1 MAKSSINIL
10 KNCAGFSHNDRSE
23 KKQPEYFLPV
33 EFRKENEFDRNGIE
47 AQKLLDSYIKE
58 AKENYKNETGQ
69 KFQGRVLNFEAV
81 VNLNQNHTMEDLK
94 KLNENIEKEFKFRAV
109 QTAIHRDE
117 GHIKD
122 GRPIYNYHAHI
133 VFCNLDK
140 NGKTLLKNM
149 TKSDLSKL
157 QDLVSDNLQM
167 ERGKPAKETGAK
179 HKHHTV
185 YRAEKEKEHLENENK
200 SLKMELTAS
209 VSQCESLKQELVKAK
224 ELQELNKELREQL
237 KEQGAKR
244 EDYAKLEAL
253 NKELK
258 EKIKSKELTN
268 EQLTK
273 IIDEYKQGNTPKTNE
288 IILNDKSIEKQEK
301 EVLGSLKDDFQ
312 SELEANKK
320 GLLGKSYEVKLKE
333 EFSHSPNAESLTLFM
348 RVKKKLTNAYDIIKA
363 QAIKILNLE
372 KKITSLE
379 LENNILK
386 RENNRLQR
394 ETSYIPILNSEKKE
408 TALDKLVTSYE
419 KSKLENNKPNSKAK
433 TLEEILKSNPNNSEE
448 ATKDLKEFLK
458 ENSKSKHRGLDIR

>member
-94 KLNENIEKEFKFRAV
+94 KLNENIEKEFGFRAV

-200 SLKMELTAS
+200 SLKMEL
-209 VSQCESLKQELVKAK
+209 VKAK
-224 ELQELNKELREQL
+224 ELQELNKELREEL
-237 KEQGAKR
+237 KQAAATR

-253 NKELK
+253 NKDLK

-273 IIDEYKQGNTPKTNE
+273 IIDEYKQGNAPKTNE

-372 KKITSLE
+372 TENKSLKKENDKLSRELREAE
-379 LENNILK
+379 LEIKELSK
-386 RENNRLQR
+386 E
-394 ETSYIPILNSEKKE
+394 EFKHYPLNSEKKDIA
-408 TALDKLVTSYE
+408 TT
-419 KSKLENNKPNSKAK
+419 PKAQ
-433 TLEEILKSNPNNSEE
+433 TLEEILKSPVKKE
-448 ATKDLKEFLK
+448 AEAK
-458 ENSKSKHRGLDIR
+458 ENNPTYDIEAKAYKPKVKEESQIRKQGPGRG

>member
-47 AQKLLDSYIKE
+47 AEKLLNEYIKE
-58 AKENYKNETGQ
+58 AKENYKKETGQ

-81 VNLNQNHTMEDLK
+81 VNLNLNHTMEDLK
-94 KLNENIEKEFKFRAV
+94 KLNENIEKEFGFRAV

-185 YRAEKEKEHLENENK
+185 YRAEKEKENLENENK
-200 SLKMELTAS
+200 SLKM
-209 VSQCESLKQELVKAK
+209 ELVKAK
-224 ELQELNKELREQL
+224 ELQELNKELREEL
-237 KEQGAKR
+237 KQAAATR

-253 NKELK
+253 NKDLK
-258 EKIKSKELTN
+258 EKIKSKESTN

-273 IIDEYKQGNTPKTNE
+273 IIDEYKQGNAPKTNE

-333 EFSHSPNAESLTLFM
+333 EFSHSPNVDSLTLFM

-372 KKITSLE
+372 TENKSLKKENDKLSRELREAE
-379 LENNILK
+379 LEIKELSK
-386 RENNRLQR
+386 DKSEL
-394 ETSYIPILNSEKKE
+394 SPLNSEKKE
-408 TALDKLVTSYE
+408 TALDKLVTNYE
-419 KSKLENNKPNSKAK
+419 KSKLEINKPNPKDK
-433 TLEEILKSNPNNSEE
+433 TLEEILKSNPSNLEQ
-448 ATKDLKEFLK
+448 ATKDLKAYIKK
-458 ENSKSKHRGLDIR
+458 ETPTRRLDMQK

>member
-47 AQKLLDSYIKE
+47 AEKLLNEYIKE
-58 AKENYKNETGQ
+58 AKENYKKETGQ

-94 KLNENIEKEFKFRAV
+94 KLNENIEKEFGFRAV

-185 YRAEKEKEHLENENK
+185 YRAEKEKENLENENK
-200 SLKMELTAS
+200 SLKM
-209 VSQCESLKQELVKAK
+209 ELVKAK
-224 ELQELNKELREQL
+224 ELQELNKELREEL
-237 KEQGAKR
+237 KQAAATR

-253 NKELK
+253 NKDLK

-273 IIDEYKQGNTPKTNE
+273 IIDEYKQGNAPKTNE

-333 EFSHSPNAESLTLFM
+333 EFSHSPNVESLTLFM

>member
-47 AQKLLDSYIKE
+47 AQKLLDTYIKE
-58 AKENYKNETGQ
+58 AKENYKKETGQ

-94 KLNENIEKEFKFRAV
+94 KLNENIEKEFGFRAV

-200 SLKMELTAS
+200 SLKMEL
-209 VSQCESLKQELVKAK
+209 VKAK
-224 ELQELNKELREQL
+224 ELQELNKELREEL
-237 KEQGAKR
+237 KQAAATR

-253 NKELK
+253 NKDLK

-273 IIDEYKQGNTPKTNE
+273 IIDEYKQGNAPKTNE

-363 QAIKILNLE
+363 QAIKILKLE
-372 KKITSLE
+372 TENKSLKKENDKLSRELREAE
-379 LENNILK
+379 LEIKELSK
-386 RENNRLQR
+386 DKSEL
-394 ETSYIPILNSEKKE
+394 SPLNSEKKE
-408 TALDKLVTSYE
+408 TALDKLVTNYE
-419 KSKLENNKPNSKAK
+419 KSKLEINKPNPKDK
-433 TLEEILKSNPNNSEE
+433 TLEEILKSNPSNLKED
-448 ATKDLKEFLK
+448 TKDLKAYIKK
-458 ENSKSKHRGLDIR
+458 ETPTRRLDIQK

>member
-58 AKENYKNETGQ
+58 AKENYKKETGQ

-94 KLNENIEKEFKFRAV
+94 KLNENIEKEFGFRAV

-200 SLKMELTAS
+200 SLKMEL
-209 VSQCESLKQELVKAK
+209 VKAK
-224 ELQELNKELREQL
+224 ELQELNKELREEL
-237 KEQGAKR
+237 KQAAATR

-253 NKELK
+253 NKDLK

-273 IIDEYKQGNTPKTNE
+273 IIDEYKQGNAPKTNE
-288 IILNDKSIEKQEK
+288 SILNDKSIPEKEK

-372 KKITSLE
+372 TENKSLKKENDKLSRELREAE
-379 LENNILK
+379 LEIKELSK
-386 RENNRLQR
+386 DKSEL
-394 ETSYIPILNSEKKE
+394 SPLNSEKKE
-408 TALDKLVTSYE
+408 TALDKLVTNYE
-419 KSKLENNKPNSKAK
+419 KSKLEINKPNPKDK
-433 TLEEILKSNPNNSEE
+433 TLEEILKSNPSNLKED
-448 ATKDLKEFLK
+448 TKDLKAYIKK
-458 ENSKSKHRGLDIR
+458 ETPTRRLDIQK

>member
-58 AKENYKNETGQ
+58 AKENYKKETGQ

-81 VNLNQNHTMEDLK
+81 VNLNLNHTMEDLK
-94 KLNENIEKEFKFRAV
+94 KLNENIEKEFGFRAV

-200 SLKMELTAS
+200 SLKMEL
-209 VSQCESLKQELVKAK
+209 VKAK
-224 ELQELNKELREQL
+224 ELQELNKELREEL
-237 KEQGAKR
+237 KQAAATR

-253 NKELK
+253 NKDLK

-273 IIDEYKQGNTPKTNE
+273 IIDEYKQGNAPKTNE

-372 KKITSLE
+372 TENKSLKKENDKLSRELREAE
-379 LENNILK
+379 LEIKELSK
-386 RENNRLQR
+386 DKSEL
-394 ETSYIPILNSEKKE
+394 SPLNSEKKE
-408 TALDKLVTSYE
+408 TALDKLVTNYE
-419 KSKLENNKPNSKAK
+419 KSKLEINKPNPKDK
-433 TLEEILKSNPNNSEE
+433 TLEEILKSNPSNLKED
-448 ATKDLKEFLK
+448 TKDLKAYIKK
-458 ENSKSKHRGLDIR
+458 ETPTRRLDIQK

>member
-47 AQKLLDSYIKE
+47 AEKLLNEYIKE
-58 AKENYKNETGQ
+58 AKENYKKETGQ

-94 KLNENIEKEFKFRAV
+94 KLNENIEKEFGFRAV

-200 SLKMELTAS
+200 SLKMEL
-209 VSQCESLKQELVKAK
+209 VKAK
-224 ELQELNKELREQL
+224 ELQELNKELREEL
-237 KEQGAKR
+237 KQAAATR

-253 NKELK
+253 NKDLK

-273 IIDEYKQGNTPKTNE
+273 IIDEYKQGNAPKTNE

-333 EFSHSPNAESLTLFM
+333 EFSHSPNADSLTLFM

-372 KKITSLE
+372 KENKSLKKANEDLSRELREAE
-379 LENNILK
+379 LEIKELSK
-386 RENNRLQR
+386 DKSEL
-394 ETSYIPILNSEKKE
+394 SPLNSEKKE
-408 TALDKLVTSYE
+408 TALDKLVTNYE
-419 KSKLENNKPNSKAK
+419 KSKLEINKPNPKDK
-433 TLEEILKSNPNNSEE
+433 TLEEILKSNPSNLEQ
-448 ATKDLKEFLK
+448 ATKDLKAYIKK
-458 ENSKSKHRGLDIR
+458 ETPTRRLDMQK

>member
-47 AQKLLDSYIKE
+47 AQKLLDTYIKE
-58 AKENYKNETGQ
+58 AKENYKKETGQ

-94 KLNENIEKEFKFRAV
+94 KLNENIEKEFGFRAV

-200 SLKMELTAS
+200 SLKMEL
-209 VSQCESLKQELVKAK
+209 VKAK
-224 ELQELNKELREQL
+224 ELQELNKELREEL
-237 KEQGAKR
+237 KQAAATR

-253 NKELK
+253 NKDLK

-273 IIDEYKQGNTPKTNE
+273 IIDEYKQGNAPKTNE
-288 IILNDKSIEKQEK
+288 IVLDDKSIPEKEK
-301 EVLGSLKDDFQ
+301 EVLKQFTSDLTISMQK
-312 SELEANKK
+312 EIKK
-320 GLLGKSYEVKLKE
+320 EIVTVKTGLLKSEDKELNIINEPNGLFKGIQKAFLNQFNVLYELAKE
-333 EFSHSPNAESLTLFM
+333 KAKEFY
-348 RVKKKLTNAYDIIKA
+348 KDIIKSKDTE
-363 QAIKILNLE
+363 ISELKEKNKELLNSNFTKD
-372 KKITSLE
+372 KKIE
-379 LENNILK
+379 
-386 RENNRLQR
+386 
-394 ETSYIPILNSEKKE
+394 
-408 TALDKLVTSYE
+408 
-419 KSKLENNKPNSKAK
+419 KLEEQNKVLSTGVLEQLSTKQQKKDITTTPKAQ
-433 TLEEILKSNPNNSEE
+433 TLEEILKSNPSNLKE
-448 ATKDLKEFLK
+448 AQKDLKEILA
-458 ENSKSKHRGLDIR
+458 KSSTSNKIHRDR

>member
-47 AQKLLDSYIKE
+47 AQKLLDTYIKE
-58 AKENYKNETGQ
+58 AKENYKKETGQ

-185 YRAEKEKEHLENENK
+185 YRAEKEKENLENENK
-200 SLKMELTAS
+200 SLKM
-209 VSQCESLKQELVKAK
+209 ELVKAK
-224 ELQELNKELREQL
+224 ELQELNKELREEL
-237 KEQGAKR
+237 KQAAATR

-253 NKELK
+253 NKDLK

-273 IIDEYKQGNTPKTNE
+273 IIDEYKQGNAPKTNE

-333 EFSHSPNAESLTLFM
+333 EFSHSPNVESLTLFM

-372 KKITSLE
+372 TENKSLKKENDKLSRELREAE
-379 LENNILK
+379 LEIKELSK
-386 RENNRLQR
+386 DKSEL
-394 ETSYIPILNSEKKE
+394 SPLNSEKKE
-408 TALDKLVTSYE
+408 TALDKLVTNYE
-419 KSKLENNKPNSKAK
+419 NSKLDINKSIPKDK
-433 TLEEILKSNPNNSEE
+433 TLEEILKSNTTNLEQ
-448 ATKDLKEFLK
+448 ATEDLKAYIKK
-458 ENSKSKHRGLDIR
+458 ETPKRRLDLQK

>member
-1 MAKSSINIL
+1 
-10 KNCAGFSHNDRSE
+10 
-23 KKQPEYFLPV
+23 
-33 EFRKENEFDRNGIE
+33 
-47 AQKLLDSYIKE
+47 
-58 AKENYKNETGQ
+58 
-69 KFQGRVLNFEAV
+69 
-81 VNLNQNHTMEDLK
+81 MEDLK
-94 KLNENIEKEFKFRAV
+94 KLNENIEKEFGFRAV

-200 SLKMELTAS
+200 SLKMEL
-209 VSQCESLKQELVKAK
+209 VKAK
-224 ELQELNKELREQL
+224 ELQELNKELREEL
-237 KEQGAKR
+237 KQAAATR

-253 NKELK
+253 NKDLK

-273 IIDEYKQGNTPKTNE
+273 IIDEYKQGNAPKTNE

-312 SELEANKK
+312 SELETNKK

-333 EFSHSPNAESLTLFM
+333 EFSHSPNVESLTLFM

-372 KKITSLE
+372 TENKSLKKENDKLSRELREAE
-379 LENNILK
+379 LEIKELSK
-386 RENNRLQR
+386 DKSEL
-394 ETSYIPILNSEKKE
+394 SPLNSEKKE
-408 TALDKLVTSYE
+408 TALDKLVTNYE
-419 KSKLENNKPNSKAK
+419 KSKLEINKPNPKDK
-433 TLEEILKSNPNNSEE
+433 TLEEILKSNPSNLEQ
-448 ATKDLKEFLK
+448 ATKDLKAYIKK
-458 ENSKSKHRGLDIR
+458 ETPTRRLDMQK

>member
-47 AQKLLDSYIKE
+47 AEKLLNEYIKE
-58 AKENYKNETGQ
+58 AKENYKKETGQ

-81 VNLNQNHTMEDLK
+81 VNLNLNHTMEDLK
-94 KLNENIEKEFKFRAV
+94 KLNENIEKEFGFRAV

-185 YRAEKEKEHLENENK
+185 YRAEKEKENLENENK
-200 SLKMELTAS
+200 SLKM
-209 VSQCESLKQELVKAK
+209 ELVKAK
-224 ELQELNKELREQL
+224 ELQELNKELREEL
-237 KEQGAKR
+237 KQAAATR

-253 NKELK
+253 NKDLK

-273 IIDEYKQGNTPKTNE
+273 IIDEYKQGNAPKTNE

-372 KKITSLE
+372 TENKSLKKENDKLSRELREAE
-379 LENNILK
+379 LEIKELSK
-386 RENNRLQR
+386 DKSEL
-394 ETSYIPILNSEKKE
+394 SPLNSEKKE
-408 TALDKLVTSYE
+408 TALDKLVTNYE
-419 KSKLENNKPNSKAK
+419 KSKLEINKPNPKDK
-433 TLEEILKSNPNNSEE
+433 TLEEILKSNPSNLKED
-448 ATKDLKEFLK
+448 TKDLKAYIKK
-458 ENSKSKHRGLDIR
+458 ETPTRRLDIQK

>member
-47 AQKLLDSYIKE
+47 AQKLLDTYIKE
-58 AKENYKNETGQ
+58 AKENYKKETGQ

-94 KLNENIEKEFKFRAV
+94 KLNENIEKEFGFRAV

-224 ELQELNKELREQL
+224 DLQELNKKLREEL
-237 KEQGAKR
+237 KQAAATR

-253 NKELK
+253 NKDLK
-258 EKIKSKELTN
+258 EQLKDKTLTVDELN
-268 EQLTK
+268 K
-273 IIDEYKQGNTPKTNE
+273 KIDEYKQEKAPKTNRS
-288 IILNDKSIEKQEK
+288 ILNVKSI
-301 EVLGSLKDDFQ
+301 
-312 SELEANKK
+312 
-320 GLLGKSYEVKLKE
+320 
-333 EFSHSPNAESLTLFM
+333 P
-348 RVKKKLTNAYDIIKA
+348 
-363 QAIKILNLE
+363 
-372 KKITSLE
+372 
-379 LENNILK
+379 
-386 RENNRLQR
+386 
-394 ETSYIPILNSEKKE
+394 
-408 TALDKLVTSYE
+408 
-419 KSKLENNKPNSKAK
+419 
-433 TLEEILKSNPNNSEE
+433 
-448 ATKDLKEFLK
+448 
-458 ENSKSKHRGLDIR
+458 

>member
-1 MAKSSINIL
+1 M
-10 KNCAGFSHNDRSE
+10 
-23 KKQPEYFLPV
+23 
-33 EFRKENEFDRNGIE
+33 
-47 AQKLLDSYIKE
+47 
-58 AKENYKNETGQ
+58 
-69 KFQGRVLNFEAV
+69 
-81 VNLNQNHTMEDLK
+81 
-94 KLNENIEKEFKFRAV
+94 
-109 QTAIHRDE
+109 
-117 GHIKD
+117 
-122 GRPIYNYHAHI
+122 
-133 VFCNLDK
+133 
-140 NGKTLLKNM
+140 
-149 TKSDLSKL
+149 
-157 QDLVSDNLQM
+157 
-167 ERGKPAKETGAK
+167 
-179 HKHHTV
+179 
-185 YRAEKEKEHLENENK
+185 
-200 SLKMELTAS
+200 
-209 VSQCESLKQELVKAK
+209 
-224 ELQELNKELREQL
+224 

-333 EFSHSPNAESLTLFM
+333 EFSHSPNVESLTLFM

-363 QAIKILNLE
+363 QAIKILKLE
-372 KKITSLE
+372 TENKSLKKENDKLSRELREAE
-379 LENNILK
+379 LEIKELSK
-386 RENNRLQR
+386 DKSEL
-394 ETSYIPILNSEKKE
+394 SPLNSEKKE
-408 TALDKLVTSYE
+408 TALDKLVTNYE
-419 KSKLENNKPNSKAK
+419 KSKLEINKPNSKAK

>member
-47 AQKLLDSYIKE
+47 AQKLLDTYIKE
-58 AKENYKNETGQ
+58 AKENYKKETGQ

-94 KLNENIEKEFKFRAV
+94 KLNENIEKEFGFRAV

-200 SLKMELTAS
+200 SLKMEL
-209 VSQCESLKQELVKAK
+209 VKAK
-224 ELQELNKELREQL
+224 ELQELNKELREEL
-237 KEQGAKR
+237 KQAAATR

-253 NKELK
+253 NKDLK

-273 IIDEYKQGNTPKTNE
+273 IIDEYNGRQLLEMIQNANDESDTTKPKKRDR
-288 IILNDKSIEKQEK
+288 L
-301 EVLGSLKDDFQ
+301 LK
-312 SELEANKK
+312 
-320 GLLGKSYEVKLKE
+320 KLK
-333 EFSHSPNAESLTLFM
+333 TK
-348 RVKKKLTNAYDIIKA
+348 RG
-363 QAIKILNLE
+363 QANE
-372 KKITSLE
+372 K
-379 LENNILK
+379 
-386 RENNRLQR
+386 
-394 ETSYIPILNSEKKE
+394 
-408 TALDKLVTSYE
+408 
-419 KSKLENNKPNSKAK
+419 
-433 TLEEILKSNPNNSEE
+433 
-448 ATKDLKEFLK
+448 
-458 ENSKSKHRGLDIR
+458 

>member
-47 AQKLLDSYIKE
+47 AEKLLNEYIKE
-58 AKENYKNETGQ
+58 AKENYKKETGQ

-94 KLNENIEKEFKFRAV
+94 KLNENIEKEFGFRAV

-122 GRPIYNYHAHI
+122 GRPIYNYHADI

-200 SLKMELTAS
+200 SLKMEL
-209 VSQCESLKQELVKAK
+209 VKAK
-224 ELQELNKELREQL
+224 ELQELNKELREEL
-237 KEQGAKR
+237 KQAAATR

-253 NKELK
+253 NKDLK

-273 IIDEYKQGNTPKTNE
+273 IIDEYKQGNAPKTNE

-312 SELEANKK
+312 SELEANRK

-333 EFSHSPNAESLTLFM
+333 EFSHSPNVDSLTLFM

-363 QAIKILNLE
+363 QAIKILKLE
-372 KKITSLE
+372 TENKSLKKENDKLSRELREAE
-379 LENNILK
+379 LEIKELSK
-386 RENNRLQR
+386 DKSEL
-394 ETSYIPILNSEKKE
+394 SPLNSEKKE
-408 TALDKLVTSYE
+408 TALDKLVTNYE
-419 KSKLENNKPNSKAK
+419 KSKLEINKPNPKDK
-433 TLEEILKSNPNNSEE
+433 TLEEILKSNPSNLEQ
-448 ATKDLKEFLK
+448 ATKDLKAYIKK
-458 ENSKSKHRGLDIR
+458 ETPTRRLDIQK

>member
-47 AQKLLDSYIKE
+47 AQKLLDTYIKE
-58 AKENYKNETGQ
+58 AKENYKKETGQ

-94 KLNENIEKEFKFRAV
+94 KLNENIEKEFGFRAV

-122 GRPIYNYHAHI
+122 GRPIYNYHADI

-200 SLKMELTAS
+200 SLKMEL
-209 VSQCESLKQELVKAK
+209 VKAK
-224 ELQELNKELREQL
+224 ELQELNKELREEL
-237 KEQGAKR
+237 KQAAATR

-253 NKELK
+253 NKDLK

-273 IIDEYKQGNTPKTNE
+273 IIDEYKQGNAPKTNE

-333 EFSHSPNAESLTLFM
+333 EFSHSPNVDSLTLFM

-363 QAIKILNLE
+363 QAIKILKLE
-372 KKITSLE
+372 TENKSLKKENDKLSRELREAE
-379 LENNILK
+379 LEIKELSK
-386 RENNRLQR
+386 DKSEL
-394 ETSYIPILNSEKKE
+394 SPLNSEKKE
-408 TALDKLVTSYE
+408 TALDKLVTNYE
-419 KSKLENNKPNSKAK
+419 KSKLEINKPNPKDK
-433 TLEEILKSNPNNSEE
+433 TLEEILKSNPSNLKED
-448 ATKDLKEFLK
+448 TKDLKAYIKK
-458 ENSKSKHRGLDIR
+458 ETPTRRLDIQK

>member
-58 AKENYKNETGQ
+58 AKENYKKETGQ

-94 KLNENIEKEFKFRAV
+94 KLNENIEKEFGFRAV

-200 SLKMELTAS
+200 SLKMEL
-209 VSQCESLKQELVKAK
+209 VKAK
-224 ELQELNKELREQL
+224 ELQELNKELREEL
-237 KEQGAKR
+237 KQAAATR

-253 NKELK
+253 NKDLK

-273 IIDEYKQGNTPKTNE
+273 IIDEYKQGNAPKTNE

-372 KKITSLE
+372 TENKSLKKENDKLSRELREAE
-379 LENNILK
+379 LEIKELSK
-386 RENNRLQR
+386 DKSEL
-394 ETSYIPILNSEKKE
+394 SPLNSEKKE
-408 TALDKLVTSYE
+408 TALDKLVTNYE
-419 KSKLENNKPNSKAK
+419 KSKLEINKPNPKDK
-433 TLEEILKSNPNNSEE
+433 TLEEILKSNPSNLKED
-448 ATKDLKEFLK
+448 TKDLKAYIKK
-458 ENSKSKHRGLDIR
+458 ETPTRRLDIQK

>member
-47 AQKLLDSYIKE
+47 AQKLLDTYIKE
-58 AKENYKNETGQ
+58 AKENYKKETGQ

-94 KLNENIEKEFKFRAV
+94 KLNENIEKEFGFRAV

-200 SLKMELTAS
+200 SLKMEL
-209 VSQCESLKQELVKAK
+209 VKAK
-224 ELQELNKELREQL
+224 ELQELNKELREEL
-237 KEQGAKR
+237 KQAAATR

-253 NKELK
+253 NKDLK

-273 IIDEYKQGNTPKTNE
+273 IIDEYKQGNAPKTNE

-333 EFSHSPNAESLTLFM
+333 EFSHSPNVESLTLFM

-372 KKITSLE
+372 TENKSLKKENDKLSRELREAE
-379 LENNILK
+379 LEIKELSK
-386 RENNRLQR
+386 DKSEL
-394 ETSYIPILNSEKKE
+394 SPLNSEKKE
-408 TALDKLVTSYE
+408 TALDKLVTNYE
-419 KSKLENNKPNSKAK
+419 KSKLEINKPNPKDK
-433 TLEEILKSNPNNSEE
+433 TLEEILKSNPSNLEQ
-448 ATKDLKEFLK
+448 ATKDLKAYIKK
-458 ENSKSKHRGLDIR
+458 ETPTRRLDMQK

>member
-58 AKENYKNETGQ
+58 AKENYKKETGQ

-81 VNLNQNHTMEDLK
+81 VNLNLNHTMEDLK
-94 KLNENIEKEFKFRAV
+94 KLNENIEKEFGFRAV

-200 SLKMELTAS
+200 SLKMEL
-209 VSQCESLKQELVKAK
+209 VKAK
-224 ELQELNKELREQL
+224 ELQELNKELREEL
-237 KEQGAKR
+237 KQAAATR

-253 NKELK
+253 NKDLK

-333 EFSHSPNAESLTLFM
+333 EFSHSPNVESLTLFM

-372 KKITSLE
+372 TENKSLKKENDKLSRELREAE
-379 LENNILK
+379 LEIKELSK
-386 RENNRLQR
+386 E
-394 ETSYIPILNSEKKE
+394 EFKHYPLNSEKKDIA
-408 TALDKLVTSYE
+408 TT
-419 KSKLENNKPNSKAK
+419 PKAQS
-433 TLEEILKSNPNNSEE
+433 LEEILKSPVKKE
-448 ATKDLKEFLK
+448 AEAK
-458 ENSKSKHRGLDIR
+458 ENNPTYDIEAKAYKPKVKEESQIRKQGPGRG

>member
-58 AKENYKNETGQ
+58 AKENYKKETGQ

-94 KLNENIEKEFKFRAV
+94 KLNENIEKEFGFRAV

-200 SLKMELTAS
+200 SLKMEL
-209 VSQCESLKQELVKAK
+209 VKAK

-273 IIDEYKQGNTPKTNE
+273 IIDEYKQGNAPKTNE

-333 EFSHSPNAESLTLFM
+333 EFSHSPNVDSLTLFM

-372 KKITSLE
+372 TENKSLKKENDKLSRELREAE
-379 LENNILK
+379 LEIKELSK
-386 RENNRLQR
+386 DKSEL
-394 ETSYIPILNSEKKE
+394 SPLNSEKKE
-408 TALDKLVTSYE
+408 TALDKLVT
-419 KSKLENNKPNSKAK
+419 N
-433 TLEEILKSNPNNSEE
+433 
-448 ATKDLKEFLK
+448 
-458 ENSKSKHRGLDIR
+458 

>member
-200 SLKMELTAS
+200 SLKMEL
-209 VSQCESLKQELVKAK
+209 VKAK
-224 ELQELNKELREQL
+224 ELQELNKELREEL
-237 KEQGAKR
+237 KQAAATR

-253 NKELK
+253 NKDLK

-273 IIDEYKQGNTPKTNE
+273 IIDEYKQGNAPKTNE

-333 EFSHSPNAESLTLFM
+333 EFSHSPNVESLTLFM

-372 KKITSLE
+372 TENKSLKKENDKLSRELREAE
-379 LENNILK
+379 LEIKELSK
-386 RENNRLQR
+386 DKSEL
-394 ETSYIPILNSEKKE
+394 SPLNSEKKE
-408 TALDKLVTSYE
+408 TALDKLVTNYE
-419 KSKLENNKPNSKAK
+419 KSKLEINKPNPKAQ
-433 TLEEILKSNPNNSEE
+433 TLEEILKSNTTNLEQS
-448 ATKDLKEFLK
+448 TKDLKAYIKK
-458 ENSKSKHRGLDIR
+458 ETPTRRLDMRK

>member
-58 AKENYKNETGQ
+58 AKENYKKETGQ

-81 VNLNQNHTMEDLK
+81 VNLNLNHTMEDLK
-94 KLNENIEKEFKFRAV
+94 KLNENIEKEFGFRAV

-200 SLKMELTAS
+200 SLKMEL
-209 VSQCESLKQELVKAK
+209 VKAK
-224 ELQELNKELREQL
+224 ELQELNKELREEL
-237 KEQGAKR
+237 KQAAATR

-253 NKELK
+253 NKDLK

-273 IIDEYKQGNTPKTNE
+273 IIDEYKQGNAPKTNE

-372 KKITSLE
+372 TENKSLKKENDKLSRELREAE
-379 LENNILK
+379 LEIKELSK
-386 RENNRLQR
+386 DKSEL
-394 ETSYIPILNSEKKE
+394 SPLNSEKKE
-408 TALDKLVTSYE
+408 TALDKLVTNYE
-419 KSKLENNKPNSKAK
+419 KSKLEINKPNPKDK
-433 TLEEILKSNPNNSEE
+433 TLEEILKSNPSNLEQ
-448 ATKDLKEFLK
+448 ATKDLKAYIKK
-458 ENSKSKHRGLDIR
+458 ETPTRRLDMQK

>member
-47 AQKLLDSYIKE
+47 AQKLLDTYIKE
-58 AKENYKNETGQ
+58 AKENYKKETGQ

-94 KLNENIEKEFKFRAV
+94 KLNENIEKEFGFRAV

-200 SLKMELTAS
+200 SLKMEL
-209 VSQCESLKQELVKAK
+209 VKAK
-224 ELQELNKELREQL
+224 ELQELNKELREEL
-237 KEQGAKR
+237 KQAAATR

-253 NKELK
+253 NKDLK

-273 IIDEYKQGNTPKTNE
+273 IIDEYKQGNAPKTNE

-333 EFSHSPNAESLTLFM
+333 EFSHSPNVDSLTLFM

-372 KKITSLE
+372 TENKSLKKENDKLSRELREAE
-379 LENNILK
+379 LEIKELSK
-386 RENNRLQR
+386 DKSEL
-394 ETSYIPILNSEKKE
+394 SPLNSEKKE
-408 TALDKLVTSYE
+408 TALDKLVTNYE
-419 KSKLENNKPNSKAK
+419 KSKLEINKPNPKDK
-433 TLEEILKSNPNNSEE
+433 TLEEILKSNPSNLKED
-448 ATKDLKEFLK
+448 TKDLKAYIKK
-458 ENSKSKHRGLDIR
+458 ETPTRRLDMQK

>member
-47 AQKLLDSYIKE
+47 AQKLLDTYIKE
-58 AKENYKNETGQ
+58 AKENYKKETGQ

-200 SLKMELTAS
+200 SLKMEL
-209 VSQCESLKQELVKAK
+209 VKAK
-224 ELQELNKELREQL
+224 ELQELNKELREEL
-237 KEQGAKR
+237 KQAAATR

-253 NKELK
+253 NKDLK

-273 IIDEYKQGNTPKTNE
+273 IIDEYKQGNAPKTNE

-333 EFSHSPNAESLTLFM
+333 EFSHSPNVESLTLFM

-372 KKITSLE
+372 TENKSLKKENDKLSRELREAE
-379 LENNILK
+379 LEIKELSK
-386 RENNRLQR
+386 DKSEL
-394 ETSYIPILNSEKKE
+394 SPLNSEKKE
-408 TALDKLVTSYE
+408 TALDKLVTNYE
-419 KSKLENNKPNSKAK
+419 KSKLEINKPNPKDK
-433 TLEEILKSNPNNSEE
+433 TLEEILKSNPSNLKED
-448 ATKDLKEFLK
+448 TKDLKAYIKK
-458 ENSKSKHRGLDIR
+458 ETPTRRLDIQK

>member
-47 AQKLLDSYIKE
+47 AQKLLDTYIKE
-58 AKENYKNETGQ
+58 AKENYKKETGQ

-94 KLNENIEKEFKFRAV
+94 KLNENIEKEFGFRAV

-200 SLKMELTAS
+200 SLKMEL
-209 VSQCESLKQELVKAK
+209 VKAK
-224 ELQELNKELREQL
+224 ELQELNKELREEL
-237 KEQGAKR
+237 KQAAATR

-253 NKELK
+253 NKDLK

-333 EFSHSPNAESLTLFM
+333 EFSHSPNVESLTLFM

-372 KKITSLE
+372 TENKSLKKENDKLSRELREAE
-379 LENNILK
+379 LEIKELSK
-386 RENNRLQR
+386 DKSEL
-394 ETSYIPILNSEKKE
+394 SPLNSEKKE
-408 TALDKLVTSYE
+408 TALDKLVTNYE
-419 KSKLENNKPNSKAK
+419 KSKLEINKPNPKDK
-433 TLEEILKSNPNNSEE
+433 TLEEILKSNPSNLKED
-448 ATKDLKEFLK
+448 TKDLKAYIKK
-458 ENSKSKHRGLDIR
+458 ETPTRRLDIQK

>member
-47 AQKLLDSYIKE
+47 AQKLLDTYIKE
-58 AKENYKNETGQ
+58 AKENYKKETGQ

-81 VNLNQNHTMEDLK
+81 VNLNLNHTMEDLK
-94 KLNENIEKEFKFRAV
+94 KLNENIEKEFGFRAV

-200 SLKMELTAS
+200 SLKMEL
-209 VSQCESLKQELVKAK
+209 VKAK
-224 ELQELNKELREQL
+224 ELQELNKELREEL
-237 KEQGAKR
+237 KQAAATR

-253 NKELK
+253 NKDLK

-273 IIDEYKQGNTPKTNE
+273 IIDEYKQGNAPKTNE

-333 EFSHSPNAESLTLFM
+333 EFSHSPNVESLTLFM

-372 KKITSLE
+372 TENKSLKKENDKLSRELREAE
-379 LENNILK
+379 LEIKELSK
-386 RENNRLQR
+386 DKSEL
-394 ETSYIPILNSEKKE
+394 SPLNSEKKE
-408 TALDKLVTSYE
+408 TALDKLVTNYE
-419 KSKLENNKPNSKAK
+419 KSKLEINKPNPKDK
-433 TLEEILKSNPNNSEE
+433 TLEEILKSNPSNLEQ
-448 ATKDLKEFLK
+448 ATKDLKAYIKK
-458 ENSKSKHRGLDIR
+458 ETPTRRLDMQK